1 MLYLKQHQ
9 SSGVKLVEHPD
20 WRLFF
25 LSREDVERFLFE
37 AHQQRL
43 LEYHAAGS
51 VVRLTFPAETLED
64 YAHVLTQRADRT
76 SGERPEGGAAPDQRL
91 P

>member
-25 LSREDVERFLFE
+25 LSREGVERFLFE

-64 YAHVLTQRADRT
+64 YAHVLTQRAD
-76 SGERPEGGAAPDQRL
+76 
-91 P
+91 